1 MLRRA
6 LAISPVPFALA
17 AVLLPWSVSGS
28 STRSAFVLVASL
40 RGLGT
45 VLPVWERIGLE
56 ATYAL
61 PVLAGC
67 SLAAAV
73 LGRVRISAAF
83 GLALAVLVVATSIA
97 AIVLLG
103 PEVRLGPW
111 VGVVGCSIALG
122 FSLAAMTRAMIRH
135 V

>member
-6 LAISPVPFALA
+6 LAISPVPIAIA

-28 STRSAFVLVASL
+28 SSRSAFVLVASL
-40 RGLGT
+40 RDLGT
-45 VLPVWERIGLE
+45 ALPAWERIGLD

-73 LGRVRISAAF
+73 LGRTRVSAAF
-83 GLALAVLVVATSIA
+83 GVTLAVLVVATSIA

-103 PEVRLGPW
+103 RDVRLGPW
-111 VGVVGCSIALG
+111 LGVVGCSIALV
-122 FSLAAMTRAMIRH
+122 FSLAVMTRGMIRH